1 MAKSTLSKFFYKKP
15 HLRSFKAKFHGYQGE
30 TLNWFQVVLRLHRS
44 ITPAILPWV
53 LICGVYG
60 FLISL
65 GYYVGGWQDFYK
77 AINNGSKVLPN
88 VILSLNLVLS
98 LLLVFRTNSANER
111 FWEGRKLWGSL
122 VNAVRNLGRGI
133 WIVVKEYEPK
143 DRENKEA
150 VMRLVVAFT
159 VAMKLHLRRQ
169 PVNDELVPLM
179 SSFQY
184 FKLQEMAHPSLE
196 IAFWIGDYLQNEYE
210 REYVNIIQVSEL
222 HNLLNELVNI
232 LGGCERILKT
242 PMPLLYT
249 VVLKT
254 LLLIYFMVL
263 PFELVNGLNWWTGPV
278 IAFISLIM
286 LTIDEI
292 GAEIE
297 EPFGEDP
304 SDLPLDMICATIL
317 HNIECLIEDAPCTRH
332 FSDFPKDS
340 VRKSNKHRLDKVQW
354 YQQYST
360 K

>member
-1 MAKSTLSKFFYKKP
+1 MT
-15 HLRSFKAKFHGYQGE
+15 KFHGYKGE
-30 TLNWFQVVLRLHRS
+30 KLNWPQVVLRLHKS

-53 LICGVYG
+53 LICGGYG
-60 FLISL
+60 FLVSL
-65 GYYVGGWQDFYK
+65 GYTIGGWQDFYK
-77 AINNGSKVLPN
+77 AINTGSKVLPN
-88 VILSLNLVLS
+88 VLLSLNLVLS
-98 LLLVFRTNSANER
+98 LLLVLRTNSANER

-122 VNAVRNLGRGI
+122 VNTVRNLARGT

-150 VMRLVVAFT
+150 IMRLIVAFT

-169 PVNDELVPLM
+169 PVNEELAPLM

-184 FKLQEMAHPSLE
+184 FKLKDMDHPPLE

-210 REYVNIIQVSEL
+210 REYVNIFQVSEL

-254 LLLIYFMVL
+254 LLLIYFMIL
-263 PFELVNGLNWWTGPV
+263 PFELVSGLNWWTGPA
-278 IAFISLIM
+278 IAFISFIM
-286 LTIDEI
+286 LTIDEL

-304 SDLPLDMICATIL
+304 NDLPLDMICATIL
-317 HNIECLIEDAPCTRH
+317 RNIHYLIQDAPCTRH
-332 FSDFPKDS
+332 FSDFPKNS
-340 VRKSNKHRLDKVQW
+340 ARKSNRYMLNKVLW
-354 YQQYST
+354 NKEYSI